1 MKCVGTCMIDSKGKR
16 AQKMITYR
24 RSPFFQS
31 SQKQT
36 TVSSVPGEQRE
47 LRKKFLPVVQND
59 IGSE

>member
-1 MKCVGTCMIDSKGKR
+1 MIDSKGKR
-16 AQKMITYR
+16 AQKMITHR